1 MDFLTNTPLDLGFII
16 LRNVIDK
23 TTGEYWKLSYK
34 CIRKFYPNNY
44 IIIIDDNSN
53 YDFVDLKFQENLYN
67 AHIIR
72 SDYPARG
79 ELLPYYY
86 FLKSNIFEK
95 ACFIHDSVFINS
107 KLDTEITDYKFL
119 WNFNSPATD
128 FFSSFGN
135 IIQEKMRI
143 DVTQIISALDNS
155 DELIHFFKNNKDWKA
170 CLGSMS
176 IITHKYLEEIN
187 NRYSLERL
195 LPIIK
200 SRRERIFFEA
210 IFACMLQYR
219 HIQPSLFGDIKKF
232 SKWNLTYNDIQK
244 DIHDL
249 SKINLPLIKV
259 WTGR

>member
-1 MDFLTNTPLDLGFII
+1 MDFLTNTPVDIGFII
-16 LRNVIDK
+16 LRNVIDEI
-23 TTGEYWKLSYK
+23 TGEYWKLSYR

-53 YDFVDLKFQENLYN
+53 YNFIDLKFQENLYN

-79 ELLPYYY
+79 EILPYYY
-86 FLKSNIFEK
+86 FLKSNIFKK
-95 ACFIHDSVFINS
+95 ACILHDSVFINS

-119 WNFNSPATD
+119 WHFKSYTNKYEIRQKHMLSFLNNS
-128 FFSSFGN
+128 N
-135 IIQEKMRI
+135 
-143 DVTQIISALDNS
+143 
-155 DELIHFFKNNKDWKA
+155 ELLHFFNNNKYWKA
-170 CLGSMS
+170 CFGSMT
-176 IITHKYLEEIN
+176 IINYKYLEQIN
-187 NRYSLERL
+187 NRYNLFRL
-195 LPIIK
+195 FPIIR
-200 SRRERIFFEA
+200 SRTDRMFFEA
-210 IFACMLQYR
+210 VFACILQYR

-232 SKWNLTYNDIQK
+232 GKWNLTYKEIQK